1 MRLLN
6 QQFALSPSTVSAISF
21 VLMVVIVAG
30 IGFSGTAHVLNYL
43 EERLVIHGIEHD
55 REIASALL
63 PNLEIVA
70 ANHPDDIPNRFIQEV
85 KDFRTSGFRI
95 FVIDRK
101 TQSMIVDSEVPL
113 ASPLPINES
122 WLGSA
127 TRLDGAQLDLLQEIG
142 PARVVGENNHLML
155 LWLQEID
162 QPQLEGWILGV
173 ANDHETLSGFMGDL
187 TLHLDLV
194 LLLTYLLIT
203 VLGYFAMRGIGRSYE
218 RRLESQILERTQE
231 LEAAHDEVLL
241 KTRLAT
247 IGQTAAVLTH
257 EMRNPLASIKLALSG
272 LQGSDMGER
281 EHRRVDL
288 VLGEV
293 DRLNSL
299 LSETLDYVRPINL
312 SLRPVDLFELLS
324 TIIRQ
329 QQPIIEEKAIQV
341 DLKGCNDC
349 TAMHID
355 EAQIH
360 QVLLNLIKNAVE
372 ATPAGGEIS
381 IVARREERELITE
394 ITNGGDPMNEETL
407 QKAFD
412 LFFTTKAK
420 GTGLGLGLVKRVVE
434 EHGGSVELISNDQ
447 VGTRVTLRFPLE
459 LSATHQRVLS

>member
-6 QQFALSPSTVSAISF
+6 QKFSLSPTTVSVISF
-21 VLMVVIVAG
+21 VLMVLIVAG
-30 IGFSGTAHVLNYL
+30 IGFSGTAHVINYL
-43 EERLVIHGIEHD
+43 QERLVIHGIEHD

-95 FVIDRK
+95 FIFDRDTRK
-101 TQSMIVDSEVPL
+101 VIVDTEDPM
-113 ASPLPINES
+113 ASPLPLGES
-122 WLGSA
+122 WLGNA
-127 TRLDGAQLDLLQEIG
+127 TRLDGTSINLLQETG
-142 PARVVGENNHLML
+142 AARVVGENNHLML

-187 TLHLDLV
+187 YLHLDLV
-194 LLLTYLLIT
+194 LLLTYILIT
-203 VLGYFAMRGIGRSYE
+203 ALGYFVMRSIGRTYE
-218 RRLESQILERTQE
+218 RRLESQVLERTLALQ
-231 LEAAHDEVLL
+231 AAHDEVLL

-272 LQGSDMGER
+272 LYGSGLDDR
-281 EHRRVDL
+281 KQRRVEL

-312 SLRPVDLFELLS
+312 SLRPVDLFQLLL
-324 TIIRQ
+324 TIIKQ
-329 QQPIIEEKAIQV
+329 QQPIIKEKAIRI
-341 DLKGCNDC
+341 DLKGCDDC

-360 QVLLNLIKNAVE
+360 QVFLNLVKNAVE
-372 ATPAGGEIS
+372 ATHKGGEIS
-381 IVARREERELITE
+381 VVMRREEDALIVE
-394 ITNGGDPMNEETL
+394 ITNGGDLLSEEIVH
-407 QKAFD
+407 KAFD
-412 LFFTTKAK
+412 LFFTTKSK

-434 EHGGSVELISNDQ
+434 EHGGSVELISNEQ
-447 VGTRVTLRFPLE
+447 VGTRVTLMFPLD
-459 LSATHQRVLS
+459 LSATDQ

>member
-6 QQFALSPSTVSAISF
+6 QKFSLSPTTVSAISF

-43 EERLVIHGIEHD
+43 QERLVIHGIEHD

-95 FVIDRK
+95 FVIDRH
-101 TQSMIVDSEVPL
+101 TQSIIVDTEVPL
-113 ASPLPINES
+113 ASPLPIAES
-122 WLGSA
+122 WLGNV
-127 TRLDGAQLDLLQEIG
+127 TRIDGTRFDLLQEAG
-142 PARVVGENNHLML
+142 AARVISENNHLML
-155 LWLQEID
+155 LWLQELD
-162 QPQLEGWILGV
+162 QPQLDGWVLGV

-187 TLHLDLV
+187 YLHLDLV

-203 VLGYFAMRGIGRSYE
+203 ALGYFAMRGVGRSYE
-218 RRLESQILERTQE
+218 RRLESQVLERTQA
-231 LEAAHDEVLL
+231 LQAAHDEVLL

-272 LQGSDMGER
+272 LQGSGLGDR
-281 EHRRVDL
+281 EQRRVNL

-312 SLRPVDLFELLS
+312 SLRPVDLFQLLS
-324 TIIRQ
+324 TIISQ
-329 QQPIIEEKAIQV
+329 QQPIIKEKAIRIA
-341 DLKGCNDC
+341 LKGCDDC
-349 TAMHID
+349 TALHID

-360 QVLLNLIKNAVE
+360 QVFLNLIKNAIE
-372 ATPAGGEIS
+372 ATPTGGEIS
-381 IVARREERELITE
+381 AIMRREEESLTVE
-394 ITNGGDPMNEETL
+394 ITNGGDLLSEEV
-407 QKAFD
+407 QIKAFD

-434 EHGGSVELISNDQ
+434 EHGGNVELISNQQ
-447 VGTRVTLRFPLE
+447 VGTRVTMRFPLE
-459 LSATHQRVLS
+459 LLATEQKAFS

>member
-1 MRLLN
+1 MESQMKLIN
-6 QQFALSPSTVSAISF
+6 KQYTLSPITVSAISF
-21 VLMVVIVAG
+21 FLMVVIVAG

-43 EERLVIHGIEHD
+43 QERLVIHGIEHD
-55 REIASALL
+55 QEIAAALL

-95 FVIDRK
+95 FVIDRNA
-101 TQSMIVDSEVPL
+101 QEVIVDTEFPL
-113 ASPLPINES
+113 ASPLPIAES
-122 WLGSA
+122 WLGNA
-127 TRLDGAQLDLLQEIG
+127 TRLDGAQINLLQESG
-142 PARVVGENNHLML
+142 AARVVGENNHLML
-155 LWLQEID
+155 LWLQELD
-162 QPQLEGWILGV
+162 QPQLDGWILGV
-173 ANDHETLSGFMGDL
+173 ANDHETLTGFMGDL
-187 TLHLDLV
+187 NLHLNLV
-194 LLLTYLLIT
+194 LLLTYVLIT
-203 VLGYFAMRGIGRSYE
+203 VLGYFAMRGIGRTYE
-218 RRLESQILERTQE
+218 RRLESQVIERTQA

-272 LQGSDMGER
+272 LQGSDLGDR
-281 EHRRVDL
+281 EHRRIDL

-312 SLRPVDLFELLS
+312 SLRPVDLFQLLS
-324 TIIRQ
+324 SIIRQ

-341 DLKGCNDC
+341 DLKGCDDC

-360 QVLLNLIKNAVE
+360 QVFLNLIKNAVE

-381 IVARREERELITE
+381 AVMRREDEALIVE
-394 ITNGGDPMNEETL
+394 ITNGGDLLSEEIL
-407 QKAFD
+407 HKAFD
-412 LFFTTKAK
+412 LFFTTKSK

-434 EHGGSVELISNDQ
+434 EHGGSVELISNKQ
-447 VGTRVTLRFPLE
+447 VGTRVTLMFPLA
-459 LSATHQRVLS
+459 LSVTDQ